1 MLNTKLERI
10 KDLIQQKEK
19 IDAELS
25 QLLGE
30 AEKPKRGRP
39 ISRWSQS
46 SATSSHLCNP
56 TKLRNGLGTKFKA
69 IFMGAPHKD
78 PDDPIWAHPFRFQI
92 EDQSCLVTVRNF
104 VIFLPLSRDP
114 RDPIVR
120 HLKIVPQRYAF
131 RPNFETRFT

>member
-46 SATSSHLCNP
+46 SATSSHLCKAAWLYASSSSIPQNSE
-56 TKLRNGLGTKFKA
+56 TGWELSSKQSLWALRIRTP
-69 IFMGAPHKD
+69 M
-78 PDDPIWAHPFRFQI
+78 
-92 EDQSCLVTVRNF
+92 T
-104 VIFLPLSRDP
+104 
-114 RDPIVR
+114 
-120 HLKIVPQRYAF
+120 RYGRTLFAF
-131 RPNFETRFT
+131 RSKISRVSLLFETSLSFFRSHVTREIPSCVI